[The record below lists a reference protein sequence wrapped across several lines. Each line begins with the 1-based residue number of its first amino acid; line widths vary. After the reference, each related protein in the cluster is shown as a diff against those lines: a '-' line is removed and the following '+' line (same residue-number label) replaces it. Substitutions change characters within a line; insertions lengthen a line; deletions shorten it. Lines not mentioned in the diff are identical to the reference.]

1 MSIHGD
7 IKDFYDRTAK
17 QTFKEWFNNDTL
29 LPVLKYFVSKIPAKP
44 RILDLGCGVGG
55 ESKRLSDLNASVLGI
70 DISEK
75 SLEIARKNVPKA
87 EFRNMDILFMK
98 FNLHAF
104 EGILD
109 AGTLFH
115 FNAME
120 QNKILKDINNI
131 LTKTGVFLS
140 YYPVGNKEG
149 VQEIKIGDK
158 VYKRYRRFISM
169 KDWREQVLLT
179 GFKSCEPV
187 DFKYENF
194 KATIFY
200 K

>member
-7 IKDFYDRTAK
+7 IKDFYDHTAK
-17 QTFKEWFNNDTL
+17 QSFKEWFNNDTL

-70 DISEK
+70 DVSEK
-75 SLEIARKNVPKA
+75 SLEIARKKVPKA
-87 EFRNMDILFMK
+87 EFRYLDILFMK
-98 FNLHAF
+98 FRPQSF

-120 QNKILKDINNI
+120 QNKILKDINKI
-131 LTKTGVFLS
+131 LVKAGVFLS
-140 YYPVGNKEG
+140 YYPEGNKEG
-149 VQEIKIGDK
+149 IQKIKIGEK
-158 VYKRYRRFISM
+158 IFRRYRRFISM
-169 KDWREQVLLT
+169 KDWREQVLQA
-179 GFKSCEPV
+179 GFKRCEPV
-187 DFKYENF
+187 KFKYKNF

>member
-7 IKDFYDRTAK
+7 IKDFYDHTAK
-17 QTFKEWFNNDTL
+17 QSFKDWFNNNTL
-29 LPVLKYFVSKIPAKP
+29 LPVLKYFVSKMPAKP
-44 RILDLGCGVGG
+44 RILDLGCGIGG
-55 ESKRLSDLNASVLGI
+55 EAKRLSGLNASVIGI

-75 SLEIARKNVPKA
+75 CLEIARKNVPKV

-115 FNAME
+115 FNAVE
-120 QNKILKDINNI
+120 QNKILRNVIKI
-131 LTKTGVFLS
+131 LTKTGVLLS
-140 YYPVGNKEG
+140 FYPVGNKEG
-149 VQEIKIGDK
+149 IQEIKIGEK
-158 VYKRYRRFISM
+158 IYRRYRRFISM
-169 KDWREQVLLT
+169 KDWREQVLQA
-179 GFKSCEPV
+179 GFKRCEPV

-194 KATIFY
+194 KTTIFY